1 MAVRMIILGIQFLG
15 LIVICYIFF
24 DYATRD
30 EVAGTMG
37 KLSPAKAVGVI
48 IFLVASMIFFGV
60 WYMRLGITHS

>member
-1 MAVRMIILGIQFLG
+1 MIVPTIILGIQFLG

-24 DYATRD
+24 VYATRD

-37 KLSPAKAVGVI
+37 KLAPAKALGVI
-48 IFLVASMIFFGV
+48 IFLMASMLFFGV